1 MKFIVFGLGHFG
13 HSLSTKLTSMGHEV
27 LGIDK
32 NMDKVES
39 YKDEISHTLCLDATD
54 RAAVSG
60 LPLSDADAVIVAIGN
75 EDEGASIMTV
85 AMLKRQ
91 KVKRIIGRVTSS
103 LQKTVLEAMEIDE
116 FVDPEKETAERMASS
131 LDIKGV
137 LDSFQISE
145 RYRIMEIDVPDRFIG
160 ESIKKVEF
168 KEKHKVSLL
177 TIIRKDIQK
186 TVLGINKSES
196 VVLGVLPTD
205 FVMESG
211 DILVLF
217 GQLEDIEKLMR

>member
-1 MKFIVFGLGHFG
+1 MKFIIFGLGHFG

-27 LGIDK
+27 LGVDK
-32 NMDKVES
+32 NIDRVES

-54 RAAVSG
+54 MAAVSG

-75 EDEGASIMTV
+75 EDEGAGIMTV

-91 KVKRIIGRVTSS
+91 KVKRIIGRVTSP
-103 LQKTVLEAMEIDE
+103 LQKTVLEAMEINE
-116 FVDPEKETAERMASS
+116 FVDPERETAERMASS

-145 RYRIMEIDVPDRFIG
+145 RFRIMEIDVPDRFIG
-160 ESIKKVEF
+160 ETIKKVEF
-168 KEKHKVSLL
+168 KERHKVTLL
-177 TIIRKDIQK
+177 TIIRKDTHKNI
-186 TVLGINKSES
+186 LGINKSES
-196 VVLGVLPTD
+196 VVLGVLPPE

-211 DILVLF
+211 DVLVLF
-217 GQLEDIEKLMR
+217 GELSNIEKLMR